1 MAIPNTYT
9 PQQLEDVRKKMHLS
23 RSRLKTM
30 LCHIPGGWVPSTR
43 LEENF
48 HMQVGNGRWQRSPHC
63 RIRVLRSGVRD
74 GKKSCPVYVEWR
86 FPVGHLP
93 TVDDFAKNGK
103 RAFGHWCHGVDPKS
117 FIADIRDI
125 QDASAEI
132 PDILEMLPHIAALC
146 HPDPLMNLVGEGGWK
161 EASKDVRKKQKIKV
175 RKDSEKP
182 S

>member
-1 MAIPNTYT
+1 MAISNAYT
-9 PQQLEDVRKKMHLS
+9 PKQLEDVRTKMHAS

-30 LCHIPGGWVPSTR
+30 LRHIPGGWVPSTR

-48 HMQVGNGRWQRSPHC
+48 HSKAANGRWERIPHC
-63 RIRVLRSGVRD
+63 RIRVIRSGVRD
-74 GKKSCPVYVEWR
+74 GKKSCPVCVEWR
-86 FPVGHLP
+86 FPVGNLP

-103 RAFGHWCHGVDPKS
+103 RVFRHWCQGVDTKS
-117 FIADIRDI
+117 FDSDIIDI

-146 HPDPLMNLVGEGGWK
+146 HPDPLMNMVGEGGWK
-161 EASKDVRKKQKIKV
+161 EASRDVRKKRKIKV
-175 RKDSEKP
+175 QKDSEKP